1 MKHIKTVAIFFLLGV
16 IAGLVLW
23 GRGLVRAQEETKV
36 KYELAMKQLV
46 EKDKQLQEKTKKA
59 SQQTRVIVRTI
70 TRPDG
75 TVEKSKERIEN
86 KTKEF
91 SERAEKEKV
100 STETEVKE
108 KLKSEV
114 RSAYPRYSLG
124 IAYRDLISGEPSFEN
139 LDVDVAARIGNL
151 PLYGVIGYDASYLNR
166 SPIRGFRIGIR
177 LEF

>member
-100 STETEVKE
+100 
-108 KLKSEV
+108 
-114 RSAYPRYSLG
+114 
-124 IAYRDLISGEPSFEN
+124 
-139 LDVDVAARIGNL
+139 
-151 PLYGVIGYDASYLNR
+151 
-166 SPIRGFRIGIR
+166 
-177 LEF
+177 